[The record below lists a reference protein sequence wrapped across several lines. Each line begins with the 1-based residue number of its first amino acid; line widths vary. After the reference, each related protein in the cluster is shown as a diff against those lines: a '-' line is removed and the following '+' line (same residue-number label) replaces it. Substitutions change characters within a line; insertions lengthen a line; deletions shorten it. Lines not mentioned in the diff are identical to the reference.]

1 MNFGNLKNG
10 EWWTLLTLIL
20 TVQYDHIDA
29 MLLLLYYIYEKSPKN
44 ASNWMRLLMSS
55 AVPPVSR

>member
-29 MLLLLYYIYEKSPKN
+29 MLLLYYIYEKSPKN